1 MRSNQVHRALL
12 QVPNRYALCQTIS
25 RSARLLH
32 KTGSPIDG
40 SLNAALDVLNKGSK
54 AVTAPVPAAPVAR
67 KDADSL
73 YRQMQYAR

>member
-32 KTGSPIDG
+32 KTGNPIDT
-40 SLNAALDVLNKGSK
+40 SLNTALEVLSQSQP
-54 AVTAPVPAAPVAR
+54 VSDTAPAAPIR
-67 KDADSL
+67 KDAGSL

>member
-1 MRSNQVHRALL
+1 MRSKQVHQALL

-32 KTGSPIDG
+32 KTGNPIDG
-40 SLNAALDVLNKGSK
+40 SLNTALEVLSQSSQSSAAL
-54 AVTAPVPAAPVAR
+54 PPAAPIR
-67 KDADSL
+67 KNADSL